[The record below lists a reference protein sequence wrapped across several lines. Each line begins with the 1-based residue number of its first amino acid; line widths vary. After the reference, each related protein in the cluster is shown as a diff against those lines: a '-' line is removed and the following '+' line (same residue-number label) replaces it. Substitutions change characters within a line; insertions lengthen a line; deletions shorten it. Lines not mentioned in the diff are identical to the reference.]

1 MEFKQDCAYDIVAP
15 TSMGIRLT
23 PVDHQPVELARELCL
38 QVTSAESNVLSTAA
52 ALGLSTKVLTAI
64 VEGSPIARRI
74 TNDLGRRNIAIDAKH
89 VPQNGPWGYR
99 HQINFADS
107 GYGMRAPSVHNDRA
121 NEVGRLL
128 RAEDFDLNR
137 LFRQDGVKILHLS
150 GLFVAL
156 SDETAQFSLELA
168 RAARS
173 SGTKLSF
180 DINYRASF
188 WDGRNDELI
197 HVFHELATLADVL
210 IGNEEDFQ
218 LALGVPG
225 PDTGGRDLNDQ
236 IATFQQMI
244 DSMQPDYPNA
254 AVIATTLREVT
265 SANEHLWGAVMK
277 SDDWHVVTPR
287 RIPVLDRI
295 GGGDAFVGGLLYGL
309 LKGWDHQDACHFGW
323 ANGAYVVT
331 LLDDFSSPMSE
342 SQIWSVWKGNA
353 RIRR

>member
-23 PVDHQPVELARELCL
+23 PSDRQPMESARELRM

-52 ALGLSTKVLTAI
+52 ALGLSTKLLTAL
-64 VEGSPIARRI
+64 VEDNPIARRI
-74 TNDLGRRNIAIDAKH
+74 VSDLRGRDIAVDAKR
-89 VPQNGPWGYR
+89 VPANGPWGYR

-121 NEVGRLL
+121 NEVGRMLTS
-128 RAEDFDLNR
+128 ADFDLNQ
-137 LFRQDGVKILHLS
+137 LFQEDGVKLLHLS

-156 SDETAQFSLELA
+156 SHETAQFSLELA

-180 DINYRASF
+180 DINYRPSF
-188 WDGRNDELI
+188 WEGRQDELI
-197 HVFHELATLADVL
+197 HVFHEIATLADIL

-225 PDTGGRDLNDQ
+225 PSPGGRDLSDK
-236 IATFQQMI
+236 IITFQQMI
-244 DSMQPDYPNA
+244 DSMQADYPNA
-254 AVIATTLREVT
+254 KVIATTLREVI
-265 SANEHLWGAVMK
+265 SANEHIWGAVMK
-277 SDDWHVVTPR
+277 SDDWHVITPR
-287 RIPVLDRI
+287 KIPVLDRI

-309 LKGWDHQDACHFGW
+309 LSGWDHQDACHFGW

-331 LLDDFSSPMSE
+331 LLDDYSTPLNE
-342 SQIWSVWKGNA
+342 AQIWSVWEGNA